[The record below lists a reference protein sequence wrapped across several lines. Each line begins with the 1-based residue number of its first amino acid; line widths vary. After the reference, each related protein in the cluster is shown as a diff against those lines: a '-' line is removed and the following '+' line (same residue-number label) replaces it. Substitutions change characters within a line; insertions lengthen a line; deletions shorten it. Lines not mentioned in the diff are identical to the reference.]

1 MHTPWG
7 SRGFA
12 AREAIRHREVPPE
25 HLRALETL
33 YDGESEPAAL
43 EAWRGWQRPAGS
55 LPTTRYWVDLTEHVP
70 AERTTLIDPTNLR
83 GTKTRHP

>member
-1 MHTPWG
+1 M
-7 SRGFA
+7 SRYT
-12 AREAIRHREVPPE
+12 V
-25 HLRALETL
+25 TL
-33 YDGESEPAAL
+33 ASIESGTQQYRTQLIYDGESEPDAL